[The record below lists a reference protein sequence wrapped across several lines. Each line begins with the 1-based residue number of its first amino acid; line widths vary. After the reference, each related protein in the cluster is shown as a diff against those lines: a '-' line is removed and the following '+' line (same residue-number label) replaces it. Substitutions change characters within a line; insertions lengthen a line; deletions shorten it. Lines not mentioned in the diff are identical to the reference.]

1 MNKKSDNKKNRSE
14 LVFQIFLVVVY
25 EPETVQ
31 VLTDMLESKDYKVL
45 QAYGGQEG
53 IDLAVEKHPDAI
65 ILDLMMPEV
74 NGFEVVQQ
82 LRAHPEAR
90 EIPIMIYT
98 GKDLTPADRQQLN
111 SHVQAVN
118 SKSSGK
124 EQLLGELEK
133 LRLVR
138 LVRNPG

>member
-1 MNKKSDNKKNRSE
+1 M
-14 LVFQIFLVVVY
+14 
-25 EPETVQ
+25 
-31 VLTDMLESKDYKVL
+31 
-45 QAYGGQEG
+45 QAYGGQDG
-53 IDLAVEKHPDAI
+53 IDLAVAKHPDAI

-74 NGFEVVQQ
+74 NGFEVAQQ

-111 SHVQAVN
+111 SHVRAVN

>member
-1 MNKKSDNKKNRSE
+1 VVKTEEAKDEGLNPETSKAKKADRP
-14 LVFQIFLVVVY
+14 LVLVVGD

-31 VLTDMLESKDYKVL
+31 LLTDMLESKDYKVL

-111 SHVQAVN
+111 THARAVS

-124 EQLLGELEK
+124 DNQS
-133 LRLVR
+133 RD
-138 LVRNPG
+138 